1 MKIKRI
7 PNDPKT
13 LNPVTREGVPLL
25 EFQSLREVDF
35 ITHCFSTRMGGVSGG
50 IYESMNFKEDGT
62 DLNENI
68 RANYRI
74 ISRALGVDVRKI
86 VRPSLVHG
94 TSVHEVK
101 EEDFGVGALAKS
113 TLVGFDGL
121 ITNLPGVTLAATFA
135 DCVPLYF
142 VDIRHHAVGLAHSGW
157 RGTCHRI
164 AWSMLEAMKEAY
176 GTEPGEVLAAIG
188 PCICG
193 DCYEVG
199 EELDW
204 EFQKGFAGE
213 IEERTG
219 ISYREKIMRPIV
231 RTAVKKEELPRLE
244 AQENAPVHSAV
255 TENFTHLQTEERKFL
270 LDLRQANLQSLL
282 AAGVKK
288 ERIAV
293 ADICTCCNP
302 QLIFSHRA
310 TGGRRGTSAAFLG
323 IRE

>member
-7 PNDPKT
+7 SNYPKA
-13 LNPVTREGVPLL
+13 LNPVTREGVPVL
-25 EFQSLREVDF
+25 EFPALKDVDF
-35 ITHCFSTRMGGVSGG
+35 IVHCFSTRMGGVSGG
-50 IYESMNFKEDGT
+50 IYESMNFKEDGADT
-62 DLNENI
+62 DENI

-74 ISRALGVDVRKI
+74 ISKALGVDVGKI

-94 TSVHEVK
+94 TAVHEVRV
-101 EEDFGVGALAKS
+101 EDFGVGALAKS
-113 TLVGFDGL
+113 TLTGFDGL
-121 ITNLPGVTLAATFA
+121 ITDRPGVTLAATFA

-142 VDIRHHAVGLAHSGW
+142 VDVRHQAVGLAHSGW
-157 RGTCHRI
+157 KGTCHRI

-176 GTEPGEVLAAIG
+176 GTEPEDILAAVG

-199 EELDW
+199 AELDQ
-204 EFQKGFAGE
+204 EFAKDFAGE
-213 IEERTG
+213 IEEKTG
-219 ISYREKIMRPIV
+219 ISYRENIMRP
-231 RTAVKKEELPRLE
+231 VKKENETACKDESPTNPE
-244 AQENAPVHSAV
+244 AKKEKIAYPG
-255 TENFTHLQTEERKFL
+255 TEEQKFL

-282 AAGVKK
+282 AAGVRK

-310 TGGRRGTSAAFLG
+310 TGGKRGASAAFLG